1 MTFAEFY
8 NELQK
13 REGHEPLPL
22 VDAWPVSLIDEIAQ
36 ELATAIGSQA
46 IKGSTC
52 PLREGSSNP
61 SVGNQVEAFV
71 MPKLML
77 GLKAF
82 RLEKCKGA
90 GYPDQVLSKE
100 GHKIAFEVKATGDW
114 NPADS
119 NRRVLTS
126 SSEKLRKFFKSPIHH
141 LLCTVLYKTVSNAT
155 TIEAVRLDFL
165 EPTSPVSVRLEVSV
179 NHKLLATGSHRSV
192 TI

>member
-22 VDAWPVSLIDEIAQ
+22 VDAWPASLIDEIAQ
-36 ELATAIGSQA
+36 ELAAAIGSQA
-46 IKGSTC
+46 IKGSVC
-52 PLREGSSNP
+52 PLREGSSNQ

-90 GYPDQVLSKE
+90 DTPTKSFPRQGTKLLSK
-100 GHKIAFEVKATGDW
+100 
-114 NPADS
+114 
-119 NRRVLTS
+119 
-126 SSEKLRKFFKSPIHH
+126 
-141 LLCTVLYKTVSNAT
+141 
-155 TIEAVRLDFL
+155 
-165 EPTSPVSVRLEVSV
+165 
-179 NHKLLATGSHRSV
+179 
-192 TI
+192 